1 MGNCCHSTKNNGSQP
16 GPTFD
21 KQNEKENKTLQK
33 PEPEQ
38 QQEKIINQPITVK
51 SDKVIR
57 VNSIRNSNSVKEQ
70 DNQEKEGKSM
80 KDNGIDRKL
89 DENEMNYQERQD
101 KRESINGD
109 FKIIKENGINNNIA
123 NGDDNSNL
131 RNINDQDVINNEFSI
146 FVNKQSI
153 TEQNRRSISKGNLE
167 TEKNRFSIGNNKI
180 SERKKQYIL
189 TENSEEVDDNL
200 LYILEKDLFNLRNT
214 FLERDLVKIYFSI
227 FFEKRFIY
235 EDDISYERIKGISN
249 DIKDL
254 FDKLLELH
262 NLKFEEINSETFLN
276 LGNYKVECK
285 PLAERDLDY
294 YLPIFFFEFSLYPI
308 SLIRNSKLKKIYF
321 TSSLRYVDDKV
332 SENRS
337 ILPNL
342 NELSIIYSCNERNIN
357 IIKKVMHHEVY
368 RFIYFVDDHRHLNE
382 QNWEDLNIPGFKY
395 GSNDIQKDYS
405 KNGFLN
411 FLSTQ
416 DIDEDKAEVFSHMF
430 NNPTEAF
437 DNSLT
442 ILMSKVMYHVNFF
455 EKFDPRGVGGD
466 NFWIVLR
473 EIRKNLENHFSRNY

>member
-1 MGNCCHSTKNNGSQP
+1 MGNCCHSTKNNSSQP
-16 GPTFD
+16 GQIFD
-21 KQNEKENKTLQK
+21 KQYEKEDKTLQK
-33 PEPEQ
+33 AEPEQ
-38 QQEKIINQPITVK
+38 QQEKIINQPITMK

-57 VNSIRNSNSVKEQ
+57 VSSIRNSNSVKEH
-70 DNQEKEGKSM
+70 DNQENVGKNMNDDGKDKKLGEKE
-80 KDNGIDRKL
+80 L
-89 DENEMNYQERQD
+89 NYQQRQN
-101 KRESINGD
+101 KRESNISD
-109 FKIIKENGINNNIA
+109 FKIIKENGINNNIQNPA
-123 NGDDNSNL
+123 ENSNL
-131 RNINDQDVINNEFSI
+131 RNINDNEVINNEFSI
-146 FVNKQSI
+146 FDKKQSI
-153 TEQNRRSISKGNLE
+153 TEHNRRSISKANLE
-167 TEKNRFSIGNNKI
+167 TDKNRFSIGNNKI

-214 FLERDLVKIYFSI
+214 FLERDIVKIYFSL

-249 DIKDL
+249 EIKDL
-254 FDKLLELH
+254 LDKLLELH
-262 NLKFEEINSETFLN
+262 NLKVEEITSESCLN

-308 SLIRNSKLKKIYF
+308 SFIRNSKLKKIYF
-321 TSSLRYVDDKV
+321 TSSLRYLDNQV

-337 ILPNL
+337 ILPNI
-342 NELSIIYSCNERNIN
+342 NELSIFYSCNERNIN
-357 IIKKVMHHEVY
+357 IIKKVMHHEIY
-368 RFIYFVDDHRHLNE
+368 KFIYFVDDHRHLNE
-382 QNWEDLNIPGFKY
+382 ENWEDLNIPGFKY
-395 GSNDIQKDYS
+395 GSNNIQKDYS

-416 DIDEDKAEVFSHMF
+416 DIDEDKAVIFSYMF

-437 DNSLT
+437 DNSMT